1 MLLSV
6 EDSWS
11 VVKEKILSRK
21 KYMKIIEEGLDE
33 TGDGSKENI
42 SVPKEVDILE
52 QLAKEGVL
60 LPGDDDDM

>member
-1 MLLSV
+1 
-6 EDSWS
+6 
-11 VVKEKILSRK
+11 VKEKILSRK